1 MLNQLKLKMILCKII
16 TFWIIPAKTR
26 KLVREFLFWFSF
38 DDYRRFKNANYH
50 IVSLGSSC
58 LSRALP
64 VAARLKP
71 RRFYGEMSCP
81 FDLYFSTDFKRT
93 IHLIENDFSDFFQS
107 INLDAFPHDDK
118 LTVKHFKK
126 RYKSRIQNFLDIQ
139 NSDKI
144 IYYIYS
150 NYDKVPETTEI
161 TRLYRVLKAK
171 RGVKPF
177 ELIIL
182 THRQIDVE
190 NVIQLPYNIKFND
203 SKAIEYI
210 INRYKDY
217 DNKYTVF
224 CDYMEEKLKE
234 IIRP

>member
-1 MLNQLKLKMILCKII
+1 
-16 TFWIIPAKTR
+16 
-26 KLVREFLFWFSF
+26 
-38 DDYRRFKNANYH
+38 
-50 IVSLGSSC
+50 
-58 LSRALP
+58 
-64 VAARLKP
+64 
-71 RRFYGEMSCP
+71 MSCP
-81 FDLYFSTDFKRT
+81 FDLYFSTDLDRT
-93 IHLIENDFSDFFQS
+93 TRLIENNFSDFFQS

-118 LTVKHFKK
+118 LTVKQFKK

-150 NYDKVPETTEI
+150 NYDKVPKI
-161 TRLYRVLKAK
+161 AQIKRLYQVLKAK
-171 RGVKPF
+171 RGAKPF

-182 THRQIDVE
+182 TNRQIDVE

-224 CDYMEEKLKE
+224 CNYMKEKLKE
-234 IIRP
+234 IIHP